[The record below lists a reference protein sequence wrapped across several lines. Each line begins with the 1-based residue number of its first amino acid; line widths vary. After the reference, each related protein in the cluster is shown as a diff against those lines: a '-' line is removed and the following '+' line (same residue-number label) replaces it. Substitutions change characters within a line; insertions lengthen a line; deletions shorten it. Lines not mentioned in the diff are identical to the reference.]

1 LIASASTVLASLL
14 LVVLVGS
21 GREPSVREWLYASA
35 PAMRAEGAPLAR
47 RAEARTR
54 RQAQPVP
61 GRAEAQSAA
70 WRAGGRRHLGRGMLP
85 RARAPDGGG
94 TRGA

>member
-1 LIASASTVLASLL
+1 MASASTVLASLL

-21 GREPSVREWLYASA
+21 GREPSVREWLCASA
-35 PAMRAEGAPLAR
+35 PAMRAEGAPIAR
-47 RAEARTR
+47 RAKAPTR
-54 RQAQPVP
+54 PQAQPVP
-61 GRAEAQSAA
+61 GRGKAQSAA

-85 RARAPDGGG
+85 RARAPDEGG

>member
-21 GREPSVREWLYASA
+21 GREPSVREWLCASA
-35 PAMRAEGAPLAR
+35 PAMRAEGVPLASQ
-47 RAEARTR
+47 AEARAR
-54 RQAQPVP
+54 RDAQPAA
-61 GRAEAQSAA
+61 GSGEAQNVA
-70 WRAGGRRHLGRGMLP
+70 WGTGGRRHLGRGMLP
-85 RARAPDGGG
+85 RARAPDRVG